1 MNWQPVTHND
11 QADVR
16 NAPAAIPFELND
28 LDRAHAAAARYYL
41 QQHVQNLNQRAK
53 RQERSA

>member
-1 MNWQPVTHND
+1 MNWQTVTHND

-16 NAPAAIPFELND
+16 DAPAAIPFD
-28 LDRAHAAAARYYL
+28 LDEVDQARAAAARYYL

-53 RQERSA
+53 RQE

>member
-16 NAPAAIPFELND
+16 DASAAIPFELND

-41 QQHVQNLNQRAK
+41 QQHVKNLNQRAK
-53 RQERSA
+53 RQEQTR

>member
-16 NAPAAIPFELND
+16 DAPAAIPFELD
-28 LDRAHAAAARYYL
+28 EVDHARAAAARYYL
-41 QQHVQNLNQRAK
+41 QQHVQNLNQRAE
-53 RQERSA
+53 RQEQTR